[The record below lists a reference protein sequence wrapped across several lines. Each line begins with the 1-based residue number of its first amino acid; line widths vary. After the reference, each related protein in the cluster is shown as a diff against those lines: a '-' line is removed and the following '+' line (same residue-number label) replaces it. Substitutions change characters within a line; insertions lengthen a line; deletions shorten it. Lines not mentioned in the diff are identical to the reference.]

1 MKTVV
6 TILTCVCLALVA
18 GGAAAQGAMKK
29 DSMAKDSMGKSM
41 TMQECKDHMAM
52 STKAGAK
59 KDDAM
64 MKKDATCA
72 DMMKNQGAMKKDA
85 PKK

>member
-1 MKTVV
+1 M
-6 TILTCVCLALVA
+6 
-18 GGAAAQGAMKK
+18 MKK
-29 DSMAKDSMGKSM
+29 ETM

-52 STKAGAK
+52 AKKDGMK

-72 DMMKNQGAMKKDA
+72 DMMKKDGDEEGRRDDEEGRADEEVVAGARA
-85 PKK
+85 EAVLQPGRATA